1 MRMDKSED
9 VEITSI
15 DFNENFRS
23 KTAVCKHITGTA
35 HELTDATAKQ
45 SREEQVLEK
54 VSEKKMCHCQV
65 LLATESAE
73 QVLDMFP
80 FEHW

>member
-1 MRMDKSED
+1 MDKSEQA
-9 VEITSI
+9 EIASI
-15 DFNENFRS
+15 DVNENFRG
-23 KTAVCKHITGTA
+23 KTAVCERITSTA
-35 HELTDATAKQ
+35 HELPGATAKQ
-45 SREEQVLEK
+45 SREVLEK
-54 VSEKKMCHCQV
+54 LSEKNVGHCQV

>member
-1 MRMDKSED
+1 MRMDRSEEA
-9 VEITSI
+9 EIASI
-15 DFNENFRS
+15 DFNENFRG
-23 KTAVCKHITGTA
+23 KTAVCERITSTA

-54 VSEKKMCHCQV
+54 LSEKKGCHCQV

>member
-9 VEITSI
+9 AEIASRN
-15 DFNENFRS
+15 FHENFRG
-23 KTAVCKHITGTA
+23 KTAVCEHITGTA

-45 SREEQVLEK
+45 SREVLAK
-54 VSEKKMCHCQV
+54 LSEKKVCHCQV
-65 LLATESAE
+65 LLAAESAE